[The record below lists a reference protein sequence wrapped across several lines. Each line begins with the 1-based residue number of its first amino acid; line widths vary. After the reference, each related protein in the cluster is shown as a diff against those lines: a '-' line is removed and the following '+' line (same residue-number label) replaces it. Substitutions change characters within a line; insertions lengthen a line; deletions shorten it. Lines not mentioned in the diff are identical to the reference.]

1 MKIPKLLAICLLLI
15 SFLPSLH
22 AGDWSEWQIIDAGWP
37 GVRMRTRL
45 DENSG
50 QGYGDNKYK
59 WDYELKSAYSGKTV
73 KVYLG
78 FWKLNRSTNRWE
90 APGALTSGVTL
101 QPGETHD
108 NWQFYFK
115 KEIFNFTCR
124 IEDSREMVLRGD
136 LVSSTQAD
144 LPSRQALGESIG
156 IGFRLCLSQQP

>member
-45 DENSG
+45 DDNSG
-50 QGYGDNKYK
+50 QGYGDNKFK
-59 WDYELKSAYSGKTV
+59 WDYELKSSYTEKTV

-124 IEDSREMVLRGD
+124 IEDVR
-136 LVSSTQAD
+136 
-144 LPSRQALGESIG
+144 
-156 IGFRLCLSQQP
+156 